1 MLHHTRKIFLMLYSI
16 YLPNFILWLPLCL
29 EILGNM
35 YIALICCPVCNLTN
49 FEFNLN
55 FRVSRFP
62 TLSKSLE
69 KILNIVSTE
78 RAFDMK

>member
-1 MLHHTRKIFLMLYSI
+1 MLYSI
-16 YLPNFILWLPLCL
+16 YLPNVILWLPLCL

-49 FEFNLN
+49 FEFNLT